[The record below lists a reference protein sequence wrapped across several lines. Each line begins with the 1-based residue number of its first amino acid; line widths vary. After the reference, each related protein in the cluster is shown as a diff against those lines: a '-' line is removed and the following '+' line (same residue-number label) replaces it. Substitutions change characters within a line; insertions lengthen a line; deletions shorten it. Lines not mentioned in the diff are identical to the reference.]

1 MFQKV
6 NSKVLIFFFLC
17 VWRVTQTHTLH
28 THTHYIC
35 CTVTSLILFYHDAV
49 CLFSHWHCFIS
60 TNFSSLSSC
69 LSASPPPPLPPLF
82 PSSPLAVKV
91 ILIKSSHRREL
102 LIAPGRTCWFQIQ
115 IKAQC
120 FSSTLPSSLAL
131 LSSPSPPH
139 PPHLCSTMANTIWIL
154 DMWTVTARPSPLLPP
169 QDRGRKWGQTGHLFV
184 FFFFHLQDDFLN

>member
-6 NSKVLIFFFLC
+6 NSKVLIFFFF
-17 VWRVTQTHTLH
+17 VFGEWHKHTHYTHTLH
-28 THTHYIC
+28 
-35 CTVTSLILFYHDAV
+35 LL
-49 CLFSHWHCFIS
+49 HCHF
-60 TNFSSLSSC
+60 TNPVLPRCC
-69 LSASPPPPLPPLF
+69 LSVFPLTLFHLYKFLLSFLLSLRLPPSPPPSPL

-184 FFFFHLQDDFLN
+184 FFCFFHLQDDFLN